1 MEKLTSIFAVVDRP
15 EAGGAILEKAV
26 TLARRFGI
34 PVTVAVGDP
43 AHERALTTLC
53 SKLGYENVALELA
66 NLAEKPLK
74 EIILDR
80 VRNFNYDLIMK
91 APAGTHPMRR
101 WTFDANDWKLA
112 NECPVPLLL
121 VRDATWSEPP
131 RFAAA
136 VDVAGEENALIAR
149 GILQA
154 AGFLTQGCRA
164 TLDILYCERERRD
177 QQAYIKRSDRLSQL
191 VREFHV
197 GHERIQVYFG
207 TPEKVLPPK
216 ISALGYDVL
225 VLGARR
231 GEDGFKGSFG
241 GMTSL
246 LVEATRGDVLLI
258 RANIRADLASA
269 NGGSSTRQQRP
280 HEAEQ
285 LF

>member
-1 MEKLTSIFAVVDRP
+1 MDKLTSILAVVDRP
-15 EAGGAILEKAV
+15 EAGGVIVEKAV

-43 AHERALTTLC
+43 VHERALTTLC
-53 SKLGYENVALELA
+53 SKLGYENATLELA
-66 NLAEKPLK
+66 DLTGKPLRQ
-74 EIILDR
+74 IILDR
-80 VRNFNYDLIMK
+80 VRNSNHDLVIK
-91 APAGTHPMRR
+91 APAGMHPMRR

-112 NECPVPLLL
+112 NDSPVPLLL
-121 VRDATWSEPP
+121 VRDTTWSEPP

-164 TLDILYCERERRD
+164 TLDILYCERERGD
-177 QQAYIKRSDRLSQL
+177 QQASIKRSDRLSQL

-197 GHERIQVYFG
+197 GRERIQVYFG

-216 ISALGYDVL
+216 LSAHRYDVL

-231 GEDGFKGSFG
+231 GGDGFKGSFG

-246 LVEATRGDVLLI
+246 LVEATHGDVLLI
-258 RANIRADLASA
+258 RANIRADLLSA
-269 NGGSSTRQQRP
+269 IGGSSTRLQRL
-280 HEAEQ
+280 HEAE
-285 LF
+285 LLV